1 MTLDKIFSIIKGKK
15 ERDRNIVCIN
25 DTIIKDS
32 IEIYYLYWSVY
43 LYNIKKLNK
52 ENDLKKNFYERSE

>member
-1 MTLDKIFSIIKGKK
+1 MTLDKIFSIIEGKK
-15 ERDRNIVCIN
+15 ERDRNIVCVN

-43 LYNIKKLNK
+43 LYNIQTNKKI
-52 ENDLKKNFYERSE
+52 E